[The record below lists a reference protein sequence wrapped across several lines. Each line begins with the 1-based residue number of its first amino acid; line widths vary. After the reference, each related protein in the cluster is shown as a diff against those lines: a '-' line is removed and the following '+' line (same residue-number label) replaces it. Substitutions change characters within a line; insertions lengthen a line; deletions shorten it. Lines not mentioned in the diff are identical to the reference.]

1 MNTSTYLFLSASIA
15 VLHLL
20 PPKSNAVEPPA
31 TANGAFLENS
41 LIVKL
46 GGEIS
51 FRPPNPMVIGAFDYF
66 ELIGVS
72 YSRLGTNKDTY
83 LLEFSENQSIAS
95 VYQSLQDTDELILNP
110 PLEHVSLNA
119 RGFFPVPGPPY
130 IENRVWNF
138 SVRAEVAAG
147 EKVAIGGLSIP
158 GPHSKVVVIRAKGPS
173 LVNVGIENALPDPR
187 IKLYRDISDQ
197 IPPNV
202 RLASPY
208 VKILENEDW
217 DAQAIGYM
225 ELTSLL
231 GVRQELDDPRESLIA
246 TLLDPGLYT
255 THVSSSEADGCGVA
269 LLEYFLLD
277 SIEFTSAENE

>member
-1 MNTSTYLFLSASIA
+1 MKTFPHLFLSASIA

-20 PPKSNAVEPPA
+20 PTKSNAVEPPA

-46 GGEIS
+46 GGEVS

-72 YSRLGTNKDTY
+72 YSRLGSNKDTY
-83 LLEFSENQSIAS
+83 LLELSENDSIAS
-95 VYQSLQDTDELILNP
+95 VYQRLQDTGELILNP

-119 RGFFPVPGPPY
+119 RAFFPVPGPPY
-130 IENRVWNF
+130 IANRVWNF

-147 EKVAIGGLSIP
+147 EKVAIGGLSFP

-173 LVNVGIENALPDPR
+173 LATLDVEDTLANPR
-187 IKLYRDISDQ
+187 IELYRDNSDQ

-202 RLASPY
+202 RLASPHF
-208 VKILENEDW
+208 KILENDDW

-225 ELTSLL
+225 ELTSML
-231 GVRQELDDPRESLIA
+231 GIRQELDYPRESLIA

-255 THVSSSEADGCGVA
+255 THVSSSDGNGSGVA

-277 SIEFTSAENE
+277 SIEFKSAESE